1 MALELKKKSKIYLK
15 SQKVGI
21 EDNSPESAEFFGVVD
36 FPKYLGEGKNSFKI
50 RPVDG
55 AFLPNTKIEIEV
67 LDSNEKP
74 IYWEIPK
81 YKEEDKGRLISVWI
95 YDLPE
100 NRNYNTPNGTA
111 QIILLGTLP
120 DGNLVRWSRKI
131 DVNKSRKSVSNI
143 VFNST
148 LLPRVNVS
156 SSIETFTNKKVS
168 NSKLTKTIANSEVY
182 YKKSTFGDTTT
193 LEYDALSNFN
203 AEMVGGT
210 VYAVN
215 IPTLFPR
222 LGGGQPQPTQFTGSI
237 TEVASSTIM
246 RINTPITASDN
257 RSDGSIHTYEYSD
270 GTLEVNIEYYST
282 GSDTSTQNQ
291 IAFANF
297 TLTNVKPIV
306 GRIDSINTLIK
317 SQGLTNADYDLIGNT
332 KVENTPSLSYK
343 VPIPTEHLKD
353 PKSLKLQFLNSVG
366 EVSSTELVVEDIVFE
381 GGNVYIAGDQS
392 LISGSF
398 HIGNAIGTGIE
409 MAGHSSGYLKSIG
422 YNGFTSASLGKGAG
436 GFLIWSGSGNLQL
449 GDDQYPGVGMEMVS
463 EGGSSSFYFT
473 THDGG
478 QLKVITDEFFIGTD
492 DTQFISG
499 SGGNIEISSSFF
511 HLNPKD
517 SEAVIGGFV
526 ITPNAISS
534 SNDLLILK
542 SNGHITASAAMISG
556 SDIQVYTPNF
566 TIDASGNVS
575 ANRAILEDTARADSF
590 TYTYTGIQDNFGNT
604 NFASYIGTYSGSD
617 GKLYSYLDLS
627 GVESKLDPTTT
638 GASFIRLSSAPTYPI
653 GAIIHPFAYGE
664 TAGYSTG
671 NTGMQVTIECATAD
685 IRFAFGGNPGANV
698 GSGTGKQQFD
708 YTGSVVYTD
717 PKTSSTL
724 FRSYINPVNG
734 FYNQEYLD
742 TSVTIGAYTYN
753 DTVWTVPASTTISFA
768 RGFFAWQVL
777 YASRNNNMTI
787 GNLLPFTDNT
797 YDIGSLTKRFD
808 DVYATNGTIQT
819 SDVNQKTEIHTS
831 DLGLTF
837 VNSLRPVSYKFK
849 DVPAEIDDSGSVV
862 SYKTGSRTHYGL
874 IAQEL
879 SSSLGQFDKTTLD
892 FAGITTGSM
901 MGLRYTEL
909 ISPMIKAIQE
919 LSDEVNQ
926 LKIELSQSRG

>member
-67 LDSNEKP
+67 LDSNERP

-193 LEYDALSNFN
+193 LEHDALSNFN

-381 GGNVYIAGDQS
+381 GGNVYIDGDQS

-685 IRFAFGGNPGANV
+685 IRFAFGASV

-717 PKTSSTL
+717 PKSSSTL
-724 FRSYINPVNG
+724 FRSYINSVSG

-777 YASRNNNMTI
+777 YSSRNNNMTV

-879 SSSLGQFDKTTLD
+879 SSSLGQFGKTTLD
-892 FAGITTGSM
+892 FAGITTGSL

-926 LKIELSQSRG
+926 LKFELSQSRG